1 MTTAPPVL
9 PDLPNEVTLPELP
22 KRGTGERSRRRQVRR
37 RLAREQLIVALF
49 LLLALIATLVI
60 LGRQWL
66 DSGGPVATNSNALS
80 ISSTLSRG
88 GRT

>member
-9 PDLPNEVTLPELP
+9 PELPDVVALPELP
-22 KRGTGERSRRRQVRR
+22 KRGRGERSRRRQVRR
-37 RLAREQLIVALF
+37 RLAREQLIVAVF

-66 DSGGPVATNSNALS
+66 DSGGPVTSNPSAIS
-80 ISSTLSRG
+80 IPISHSRG
-88 GRT
+88 GST